1 MSKKLLSHS
10 VKILKLSTWIGG
22 ILATLIVLIVT
33 VVITFPVLIKEPF
46 EAQLSEL
53 SDLDVK
59 ISKPYFDFKN
69 GNISLKIDKLE
80 AFAIEPAPNS
90 SPLRGQKNLVVVADN
105 LKWELYLYSL
115 FNDIYNPDKISIG
128 VLTLDLNAVQSNIEF
143 DVEQV
148 QYLAALP
155 NSEIFDF
162 LKALDINKMLIKEGD
177 QKYEIAP
184 LSITSN
190 NKQLTLKITGQSLSL
205 KASEPN
211 TSKVDIIA
219 TILGTQSENALLNLP
234 ITISNED
241 LLITTN
247 VKFTNQAGDNVV
259 EFESF
264 LEQMPANKLVNY
276 LPSQLVGDDT
286 YTWIKQGFLAGTLQD
301 SKLKIKKNL
310 SKLSDAQ
317 VQFSSQLKEVELEF
331 SGDWE
336 PLKKLNASFETD
348 GKRMTVMVR
357 DAELNNM
364 TLNTLKVQIDDI
376 SQQDL
381 DVKVTGKI
389 NTQSERLVDFLKRSP
404 LDKSVYETLS
414 SINLSGK
421 VTDGNMRLVI
431 PLDEREPI
439 LDIDLSL
446 KNNLLSVL
454 DGGVVVN
461 NYDSKLAFYSNE
473 ITAIGVG
480 NIRGMPFDIRIN
492 PKKTDNSDTTFSVVL
507 TNQNNGLK
515 AYIDKQLDQSWRGR
529 IESKSVK
536 GKVAVFPNEAG
547 IPNVRLLELQVT
559 SLDVIKGEWKITPKD
574 FPSMH
579 LNATNIRINENIFP
593 DFGAELVSKD
603 GVLSINNLQFKG
615 IGVSKKVLNFQGSW
629 DGKNTQLSAKAKGKS
644 LSEFLQRL
652 KVKEKATGGEFDFD
666 VSLACECAPWNMS
679 YQNITGYL
687 DMNVKKGVFTD
698 QDPHIGRIL
707 SLLNIKSIAKRLS
720 LNFSD
725 VTNKG
730 FTYEHI
736 KTQVRL
742 KNAVAKI
749 EDFNLKALSGNIVL
763 TGQSHIRDKQ
773 YDLIAK
779 VTPAISNAVPIAT
792 YLAGGGLIGL
802 GVWAI
807 DKTLFGGDLINKA
820 AVFKYKITGAWDKP
834 IIKEQ

>member
-22 ILATLIVLIVT
+22 ILATLIVLIVI

-115 FNDIYNPDKISIG
+115 FNDIHNPDKISIG

-177 QKYEIAP
+177 QNIEIAP

-190 NKQLTLKITGQSLSL
+190 NKQLTFKITGQSLSL

-264 LEQMPANKLVNY
+264 LEQMLVNKLVNY

-286 YTWIKQGFLAGTLQD
+286 YTWIKQGFLAGILQD

-331 SGDWE
+331 SEDWE

-348 GKRMTVMVR
+348 GKRMTVMVH
-357 DAELNNM
+357 DTELNNM

-404 LDKSVYETLS
+404 LDKSVHETLN

-421 VTDGNMRLVI
+421 VTGNMRLVI
-431 PLDEREPI
+431 PLDERESI
-439 LDIDLSL
+439 LDIDLIL
-446 KNNLLSVL
+446 KNNRLSVL
-454 DGGVVVN
+454 DDGVVVK
-461 NYDSKLAFYSNE
+461 NYDSKLAFHNNE
-473 ITAIGVG
+473 ITAIGAG

-492 PKKTDNSDTTFSVVL
+492 PKKTDNSDTTFSVML

-559 SLDVIKGEWKITPKD
+559 SLGVIKGEWKITPKD

-629 DGKNTQLSAKAKGKS
+629 DGKKTQLSAKAKGKS

-730 FTYEHI
+730 FTYEYI

-763 TGQSHIRDKQ
+763 TGQSHITDKQ

>member
-22 ILATLIVLIVT
+22 ILATLIVLIVI

-105 LKWELYLYSL
+105 LKWELYLYLL

-177 QKYEIAP
+177 QNIEIAP

-190 NKQLTLKITGQSLSL
+190 NKQLTFKITGQSLSL

-264 LEQMPANKLVNY
+264 LEQMLVNKLVNY

-286 YTWIKQGFLAGTLQD
+286 YTWIKQGFLAGILQD

-331 SGDWE
+331 SEDWE

-348 GKRMTVMVR
+348 GKRMTVMVH
-357 DAELNNM
+357 DTELNNM

-404 LDKSVYETLS
+404 LDKSVHETLN

-421 VTDGNMRLVI
+421 VTGNMRLVI
-431 PLDEREPI
+431 PLDERESI
-439 LDIDLSL
+439 LDIDLIL
-446 KNNLLSVL
+446 KNNRLSVL
-454 DGGVVVN
+454 DDGVVVK
-461 NYDSKLAFYSNE
+461 NYDSKLAFHNNE
-473 ITAIGVG
+473 ITAIGAG

-492 PKKTDNSDTTFSVVL
+492 PKKTDNSDTTFSVML

-629 DGKNTQLSAKAKGKS
+629 DGKKTQLSAKAKGKS

-763 TGQSHIRDKQ
+763 TGQSHITDKQ

>member
-22 ILATLIVLIVT
+22 ILATLIVLIVI

-105 LKWELYLYSL
+105 LKWELYLYLL

-177 QKYEIAP
+177 QNIEIAP

-190 NKQLTLKITGQSLSL
+190 NKQLTFKITGQSLSL

-264 LEQMPANKLVNY
+264 LEQMLVNKLVNY

-286 YTWIKQGFLAGTLQD
+286 YTWIKQGFLAGILQD

-331 SGDWE
+331 SEDWE

-348 GKRMTVMVR
+348 GKRMTVMVH
-357 DAELNNM
+357 DTELNNM

-404 LDKSVYETLS
+404 LDKSVHETLN

-421 VTDGNMRLVI
+421 VTGNMRLVI
-431 PLDEREPI
+431 PLDERESI
-439 LDIDLSL
+439 LDIDLIL
-446 KNNLLSVL
+446 KNNRLSVL
-454 DGGVVVN
+454 DDGVVVK
-461 NYDSKLAFYSNE
+461 NYDSKLAFHNNE
-473 ITAIGVG
+473 VTAIGVG

-492 PKKTDNSDTTFSVVL
+492 PKKKDSSDTTFSVVL

-559 SLDVIKGEWKITPKD
+559 SLGVIKGEWKITPKD

-629 DGKNTQLSAKAKGKS
+629 DGKKTQLSAKAKGKS

-763 TGQSHIRDKQ
+763 TGQSHITDKQ

>member
-22 ILATLIVLIVT
+22 ILATLIVLIVI

-105 LKWELYLYSL
+105 LKWELYLYLL

-177 QKYEIAP
+177 QNIEIAP

-190 NKQLTLKITGQSLSL
+190 NKQLTFKITGQSLSL

-264 LEQMPANKLVNY
+264 LEQMLVNKLVNY

-286 YTWIKQGFLAGTLQD
+286 YTWIKQGFLAGILQD

-331 SGDWE
+331 SEDWE

-348 GKRMTVMVR
+348 GKRMTVMVH
-357 DAELNNM
+357 DTELNNM

-404 LDKSVYETLS
+404 LDKSVHETLN

-421 VTDGNMRLVI
+421 VTGNMRLVI
-431 PLDEREPI
+431 PLDERESI
-439 LDIDLSL
+439 LDIDLIL
-446 KNNLLSVL
+446 KNNRLSVL
-454 DGGVVVN
+454 DDGVVVK
-461 NYDSKLAFYSNE
+461 NYDSKLAFHNNE
-473 ITAIGVG
+473 ITAIGAG

-492 PKKTDNSDTTFSVVL
+492 PKKTDNSDTTFSVML

-559 SLDVIKGEWKITPKD
+559 SLGVIKGEWKITPKD

-629 DGKNTQLSAKAKGKS
+629 DGKKTQLSAKAKGKS

-730 FTYEHI
+730 FTYEYI

-763 TGQSHIRDKQ
+763 TGQSHITDKQ

>member
-22 ILATLIVLIVT
+22 ILATLIVLIVI

-105 LKWELYLYSL
+105 LKWELYLYLL

-177 QKYEIAP
+177 QNIEIAP

-190 NKQLTLKITGQSLSL
+190 NKQLTFKITGQSLSL

-264 LEQMPANKLVNY
+264 LEQMLVNKLVNY

-286 YTWIKQGFLAGTLQD
+286 YTWIKQGFLAGILQD

-331 SGDWE
+331 SEDWE

-348 GKRMTVMVR
+348 GKRMTVMVH
-357 DAELNNM
+357 DTELNNM

-404 LDKSVYETLS
+404 LDKSVHETLN

-421 VTDGNMRLVI
+421 VTGNMRLVI
-431 PLDEREPI
+431 PLDERESI
-439 LDIDLSL
+439 LDIDLIL
-446 KNNLLSVL
+446 KNNRLSVL
-454 DGGVVVN
+454 DDGVVVK
-461 NYDSKLAFYSNE
+461 NYDSKLAFHNNE
-473 ITAIGVG
+473 ITAIGAG

-492 PKKTDNSDTTFSVVL
+492 PKKTDNSDTTFSVML

-559 SLDVIKGEWKITPKD
+559 SLGVIKGEWKITPKD

-629 DGKNTQLSAKAKGKS
+629 DGKKTQLSAKAKGKS

-763 TGQSHIRDKQ
+763 TGQSHITDKQ

>member
-22 ILATLIVLIVT
+22 ILATLIVLIVI

-115 FNDIYNPDKISIG
+115 FNDIHNPDKISIG

-177 QKYEIAP
+177 QNIEIAP

-190 NKQLTLKITGQSLSL
+190 NKQLTFKITGQSLSL

-264 LEQMPANKLVNY
+264 LEQMLVNKLVNY

-286 YTWIKQGFLAGTLQD
+286 YTWIKQGFLAGILQD

-331 SGDWE
+331 SEDWE

-348 GKRMTVMVR
+348 GKRMTVMVH
-357 DAELNNM
+357 DTELNNM

-404 LDKSVYETLS
+404 LDKSVHETLN

-421 VTDGNMRLVI
+421 VTGNMRLVI
-431 PLDEREPI
+431 PLDERESI
-439 LDIDLSL
+439 LDIDLIL
-446 KNNLLSVL
+446 KNNRLSVL
-454 DGGVVVN
+454 DDGVVVK
-461 NYDSKLAFYSNE
+461 NYDSKLAFHNNE
-473 ITAIGVG
+473 ITAIGAG

-492 PKKTDNSDTTFSVVL
+492 PKKTDNSDTTFSVML

-559 SLDVIKGEWKITPKD
+559 SLGVIKGEWKITPKD

-629 DGKNTQLSAKAKGKS
+629 DGKKTQLSAKAKGKS

-763 TGQSHIRDKQ
+763 TGQSHITDKQ

>member
-22 ILATLIVLIVT
+22 ILATLIVLIVI

-105 LKWELYLYSL
+105 LKWELYLYLL

-177 QKYEIAP
+177 QNIEIAP

-219 TILGTQSENALLNLP
+219 TILGAQSENALLNLP

-264 LEQMPANKLVNY
+264 LEQMLVNKLVNY

-286 YTWIKQGFLAGTLQD
+286 YTWIKQGFLAGILQD

-331 SGDWE
+331 SEDWE

-348 GKRMTVMVR
+348 GKRMTVMVH
-357 DAELNNM
+357 DTELNNM

-404 LDKSVYETLS
+404 LDKSVHETLN

-421 VTDGNMRLVI
+421 VTGNMRLVI
-431 PLDEREPI
+431 PLDERESI
-439 LDIDLSL
+439 LDIDLIL
-446 KNNLLSVL
+446 KNNRLSVL
-454 DGGVVVN
+454 DDGVVVK
-461 NYDSKLAFYSNE
+461 NYDSKLAFHNNE
-473 ITAIGVG
+473 ITAIGAG

-492 PKKTDNSDTTFSVVL
+492 PKKTDNSDTTFSVML

-559 SLDVIKGEWKITPKD
+559 SLGVIKGEWKITPKD

-629 DGKNTQLSAKAKGKS
+629 DGKKTQLSAKAKGKS

-763 TGQSHIRDKQ
+763 TGQSHITDKQ